1 MSLRAPDLS
10 KSSAT
15 ESISFRLEEGA
26 LADLREISKERKVSL
41 NSLVSQ
47 ILEHYLTL
55 GVYDRTFGF
64 FSVSGDILRLILT
77 QLAEDEI
84 TKIADTAGATI
95 HKQILMY
102 LYGKVTKETIV
113 DYLDVFGNRFATFR
127 HFTEG
132 KRNTLMVY
140 HGINRQFS
148 LLYYNIT
155 KSILLLGNIK
165 AIESEKDINEEGF
178 SIVFES

>member
-1 MSLRAPDLS
+1 MV
-10 KSSAT
+10 
-15 ESISFRLEEGA
+15 
-26 LADLREISKERKVSL
+26 LA
-41 NSLVSQ
+41 
-47 ILEHYLTL
+47 
-55 GVYDRTFGF
+55 
-64 FSVSGDILRLILT
+64 

-84 TKIADTAGATI
+84 KKIADTAGATI

-102 LYGKVTKETIV
+102 LSGIVTKDAII
-113 DYLDVFGNRFATFR
+113 DYLDVYGNGFATFR

-148 LLYYNIT
+148 LLYADIE
-155 KSILLLGNIK
+155 
-165 AIESEKDINEEGF
+165 AIEREKDINDEGF

>member
-1 MSLRAPDLS
+1 
-10 KSSAT
+10 
-15 ESISFRLEEGA
+15 
-26 LADLREISKERKVSL
+26 
-41 NSLVSQ
+41 
-47 ILEHYLTL
+47 LTV

-64 FSVSGDILRLILT
+64 FSISGDILRLVLA

-84 TKIADTAGATI
+84 KKIADSAGATI

-132 KRNTLMVY
+132 K
-140 HGINRQFS
+140 
-148 LLYYNIT
+148 
-155 KSILLLGNIK
+155 
-165 AIESEKDINEEGF
+165 
-178 SIVFES
+178 